1 MTPRER
7 AIAALECRQP
17 DDIVP
22 TFELVYF
29 LGPEKFGRDW
39 TENINDMTG
48 KEKNRALREHAELH
62 VMIAEEYDYSIL
74 RTDYVEAIKLFKEWG
89 LDKKYLIAGEADGTM
104 GIPTGSNMVDVA
116 VALRERPEEMHE
128 KLRKGAEWGKRRGLE
143 AIEAG
148 AEALTM
154 CADYCFN
161 VGPFLSPPMF
171 REFVT
176 PYLAEVI
183 ASHRENGAYVI
194 KHTDGNIMPILD
206 QLVEANPHA
215 LHSID
220 PQAGVSLKEVKRLV
234 GHRVC
239 LCGNVNCGLLQ
250 TGTDEEVHEDI
261 LRSLRDGMPGGGYIF
276 ATSNC
281 AFKGLPL
288 ERYEMMMDLRRKHGR
303 YDTPAPRE
311 EQRRSK

>member
-7 AIAALECRQP
+7 AIAAFRCRPP

-48 KEKNRALREHAELH
+48 QQKDRALHEHAELH
-62 VMIAEEYDYSIL
+62 VLIAEAYDYSII
-74 RTDYVEAIKLFKEWG
+74 RTDYLEAVRIFREWG
-89 LDKKYLIAGEADGTM
+89 MERKYVIFGEADGTM
-104 GIPTGSNMVDVA
+104 AIPNGQNMMQVA
-116 VALRERPEEMHE
+116 IDMRERPDEVHAR
-128 KLRKGAEWGKRRGLE
+128 LRKGAEWGKERGKQF
-143 AIEAG
+143 ADAG
-148 AEALTM
+148 ADGVTM

-176 PYLAEVI
+176 NYLVEII
-183 ASHRENGAYVI
+183 ASHRENGLYTI

-206 QLVEANPHA
+206 QLAEANPHA
-215 LHSID
+215 IHSVD
-220 PQAGVSLKEVKRLV
+220 PQAGVSLKEVKRLI
-234 GHRVC
+234 GDRIC

-250 TGTDEEVHEDI
+250 TGTDDEVRADV

-281 AFKGLPL
+281 AFRGLPL
-288 ERYEMMMDLRRKHGR
+288 RRYEMMMELRRTHGR
-303 YDTPAPRE
+303 YDGAPI
-311 EQRRSK
+311 

>member
-7 AIAALECRQP
+7 GIAALEGRQP

-39 TENINDMTG
+39 TENINGLPTAEERDRG
-48 KEKNRALREHAELH
+48 LREHAELQ
-62 VMIAEEYDYSIL
+62 VMIAEEYDYSIIRSDYMEVMPIL
-74 RTDYVEAIKLFKEWG
+74 REWG
-89 LDKKYLIAGEADGTM
+89 MDKKFLVFGEADGTM
-104 GIPTGSNMVDVA
+104 AIPNGSNMVELSVEMRDHPREVHER
-116 VALRERPEEMHE
+116 LRR
-128 KLRKGAEWGKRRGLE
+128 
-143 AIEAG
+143 G
-148 AEALTM
+148 AEAAKQRGREIADAGADGVTM

-161 VGPFLSPPMF
+161 VGPFLSPDMF

-176 PYLAEVI
+176 PYLSEII
-183 ASHRENGAYVI
+183 ASHRENGLYTI

-206 QLVEANPHA
+206 QLAEAKPTA

-220 PQAGVSLKEVKRLV
+220 PQAGVDLAEVKRILGDEV
-234 GHRVC
+234 A

-250 TGTDEEVHEDI
+250 TGTDEEVRDDV
-261 LRSLRDGMPGGGYIF
+261 LRSLRDGMPGGGFIF

-281 AFKGLPL
+281 AFRGMPL
-288 ERYEMMMDLRRKHGR
+288 ERYEMMMELRAEYGR
-303 YDTPAPRE
+303 YDSETN
-311 EQRRSK
+311 

>member
-1 MTPRER
+1 MTPKER
-7 AIAALECRQP
+7 AVAALERRRP

-39 TENINDMTG
+39 TENIRSMTP
-48 KEKNRALREHAELH
+48 KEQDRYLHEHAELH

-74 RTDYVEAIKLFKEWG
+74 RSDYIEAIRIFKKWG
-89 LDKKYLIAGEADGTM
+89 LDKTYLLCGEADGTM
-104 GIPTGSNMVDVA
+104 AIPNGHDMVEVA
-116 VALRERPEEMHE
+116 AALRERPDEMHAQM
-128 KLRKGAEWGKRRGLE
+128 RRGAEGAKEAGRRFR
-143 AIEAG
+143 EAG
-148 AEALTM
+148 AEAVTM

-161 VGPFLSPPMF
+161 DGPFLSPGMF

-176 PYLAEVI
+176 PYLTEII
-183 ASHRENGAYVI
+183 ASHRENGLFVI

-220 PQAGVSLKEVKRLV
+220 PQARVDLAEVKRITA
-234 GHRVC
+234 GKIC

-250 TGTDEEVHEDI
+250 TGTDQEVREDV

-276 ATSNC
+276 STSNC
-281 AFKGLPL
+281 AFRGMPL
-288 ERYEMMMDLRRKHGR
+288 ERYELMMSLRKEYGR
-303 YDTPAPRE
+303 YDKPAFPIA
-311 EQRRSK
+311 

>member
-1 MTPRER
+1 MTPKER
-7 AIAALECRQP
+7 AVAALECRCP

-39 TENINDMTG
+39 TENISSMSPREQD
-48 KEKNRALREHAELH
+48 RYLHEHAELH

-74 RTDYVEAIKLFKEWG
+74 RSDYLEAIRIFKKWG
-89 LDKKYLIAGEADGTM
+89 LDKTYLLCGEADGTM
-104 GIPTGSNMVDVA
+104 AIPNGHDMVEVA
-116 VALRERPEEMHE
+116 AALRERPDEIHAQFQRSVEGAIKRGEEF
-128 KLRKGAEWGKRRGLE
+128 R
-143 AIEAG
+143 EAG
-148 AEALTM
+148 AEAVTM

-161 VGPFLSPPMF
+161 DGPFLSPTMF

-176 PYLAEVI
+176 PYLSEII
-183 ASHRENGAYVI
+183 AGHRANGLYTI
-194 KHTDGNIMPILD
+194 KHTDGDIMPILD
-206 QLVEANPHA
+206 QLLEANPHA

-220 PQAGVSLKEVKRLV
+220 PQAGVDLAEVKRLAA
-234 GHRVC
+234 GKTC

-250 TGTDEEVHEDI
+250 TGTDDEVRQDV

-281 AFKGLPL
+281 AFRGMPL
-288 ERYEMMMDLRRKHGR
+288 ERYEMMMSLRKEFGR
-303 YDTPAPRE
+303 YDLKEIPRN
-311 EQRRSK
+311 